1 MKTTAPRLIALA
13 ALAGITLTGCSEAEV
28 HEAIMGAPV
37 AVATKIS
44 PDSSCTISERAGAPG
59 KTDGDP
65 TTAPQSLS
73 ITCGD
78 KGPVILTGDF
88 SHKTANDFD
97 LATTG
102 VKQVIVVDDNVRIWH
117 NLRGEQCLTIQEL
130 DALDA
135 KRDTCEHAA

>member
-1 MKTTAPRLIALA
+1 MKTTAPRLIALT
-13 ALAGITLTGCSEAEV
+13 ALAGICLTGCSEADV

-37 AVATKIS
+37 AAATQIS
-44 PDSSCTISERAGAPG
+44 PDSGCTIAENAGAPG

-65 TTAPQSLS
+65 TIAPQSLS

-97 LATTG
+97 LEATG
-102 VKQVIVVDDNVRIWH
+102 VKQVIVVDDQARIWH
-117 NLRGEQCLTIQEL
+117 NLRGEDCLTIQHL
-130 DALDA
+130 DSLDA
-135 KRDTCEHAA
+135 KRDTCEHNA